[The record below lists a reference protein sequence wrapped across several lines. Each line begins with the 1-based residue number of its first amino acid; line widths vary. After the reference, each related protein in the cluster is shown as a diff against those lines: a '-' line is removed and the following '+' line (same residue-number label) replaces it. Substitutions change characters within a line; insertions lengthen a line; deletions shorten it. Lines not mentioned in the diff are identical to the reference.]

1 MAKKTK
7 QLQTHW
13 WDWLSTAERLLLSLH
28 EQTASLTLRRVERI
42 EQIQPEIES
51 MMAKMKDIDDK
62 AVASAKGLAEE
73 FGCEP
78 DLRSLLGALEK
89 AEAQEV
95 QAIANRVIVVGRNV
109 QEIIDRNRALIENEL
124 EFVNGTIAIVD
135 RAARGQQGP
144 YVGKSRAANLLMDQV
159 A

>member
-7 QLQTHW
+7 QLQTLW

-28 EQTASLTLRRVERI
+28 EQTAALTLRRVERL
-42 EQIQPEIES
+42 EAIQPEIDT
-51 MMAKMKDIDDK
+51 MMTKLKEIDDK
-62 AVASAKGLAEE
+62 AVTSAKGLAEE

-78 DLRSLLGALEK
+78 ELRSLVDVLEK

-95 QAIANRVIVVGRNV
+95 QSFANRVIVVGRNV
-109 QEIIDRNRALIENEL
+109 QELIDRNRALIENEL
-124 EFVNGTIAIVD
+124 EYVNGTLAIVD
-135 RAARGQQGP
+135 RTVREQQGP
-144 YVGKSRAANLLMDQV
+144 YVAKTKAGSLVMDQV